1 MLFRFTHNWALK
13 LTALVLAIA
22 LWSHVRGQV
31 NPWENATFK
40 ARLKVETPRGFVLLN
55 ARRMPADVTITLRGP
70 RLALRAL
77 KGPAPANPLATGEDA
92 PLLLSSQAR
101 AMLDLS
107 NPHKGEQDAPVKVVA
122 DLEDIEVVG
131 VKPSV
136 VTVELDAAETRR
148 FNIRPTL
155 PAVPDLII
163 ERATPSTPRVE
174 VSGLSSQLDRI
185 SRVRAQ
191 VAPGKIGPEVLRN
204 GKIELSGVPLLAVD
218 ARGAPVENVRLE
230 PESVNLRVTAREK
243 QEEKTV
249 RVAVT
254 TSGDPVSGYA
264 VGEIDVLPETL
275 KVRGPRRILEKLNA
289 LPVKVDIKNYKGD
302 FNRRVAV
309 DLPDGVEAINGRRV
323 RVRVVIEPNA
333 VVPQAGSTPSPSSSR
348 PKPPAAPARPPARS
362 PALSKPAPPTSPV
375 EPVIGTFSHQ

>member
-55 ARRMPADVTITLRGP
+55 ARQIPADVTVTLRGP

-77 KGPAPANPLATGEDA
+77 KGPTPANPLATGEDA

-101 AMLDLS
+101 ATLDLS
-107 NPHKGEQDAPVKVVA
+107 NPRKGEQDAPVKVVA

-131 VKPSV
+131 IKPSA

-148 FNIRPTL
+148 FNIRPAL
-155 PAVPDLII
+155 PTVPDLII
-163 ERATPSTPRVE
+163 ERVTPSTPRVE

-191 VAPGKIGPEVLRN
+191 VAPGKIGPGVLQN
-204 GKIELSGVPLLAVD
+204 GKIELSKVPLLAVD
-218 ARGAPVENVRLE
+218 ARGASVENVRLE
-230 PESVNLRVTAREK
+230 PESVNLEVAAREK

-254 TSGDPVSGYA
+254 TAGDPVSGYA
-264 VGEIDVLPETL
+264 VGEIEVSPETL
-275 KVRGPRRILEKLNA
+275 KIRGPRRILEKLNA

-333 VVPQAGSTPSPSSSR
+333 VVPEAGSTPSPPR
-348 PKPPAAPARPPARS
+348 PKPPAPPARA
-362 PALSKPAPPTSPV
+362 PALPKPAQPTPPP
-375 EPVIGTFSHQ
+375 EPLIGTFPHL